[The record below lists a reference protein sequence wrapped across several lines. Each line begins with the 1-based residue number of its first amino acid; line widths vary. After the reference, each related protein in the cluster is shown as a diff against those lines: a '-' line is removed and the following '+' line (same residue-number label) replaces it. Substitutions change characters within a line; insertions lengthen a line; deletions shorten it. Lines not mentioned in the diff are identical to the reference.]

1 MKKIKILKLEYLNDR
16 RSYYNYDDIEI
27 LRSITDWE
35 DVSDE
40 DFDYLVNTNEGAR
53 YLRNNNFVLYLMPE
67 NQQKL
72 IEDSVKNIIRD
83 IEQEEKKTQECL
95 RKQKEAEA
103 KVAEKK
109 RLKAIE
115 KAKKLLK
122 ESGQL

>member
-1 MKKIKILKLEYLNDR
+1 MKKIKILKIENLNNPRNYD
-16 RSYYNYDDIEI
+16 YDDIEI

-40 DFDYLVNTNEGAR
+40 DFDYLVNTSEGAR
-53 YLRNNNFVLYLMPE
+53 YLRKNNLVVYLMPE
-67 NQQKL
+67 NQSKL
-72 IEDSVKNIIRD
+72 IEDSVKNIVLA
-83 IEQEEKKTQECL
+83 IELEEKKNQEYI
-95 RKQKEAEA
+95 RKQKEVEA
-103 KVAEKK
+103 KIAEKK